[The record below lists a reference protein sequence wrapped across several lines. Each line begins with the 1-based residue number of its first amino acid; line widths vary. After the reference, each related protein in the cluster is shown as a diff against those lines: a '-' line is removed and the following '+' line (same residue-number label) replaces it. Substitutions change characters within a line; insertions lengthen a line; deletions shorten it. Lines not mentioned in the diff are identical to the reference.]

1 MIKVNVEID
10 NKSWKENIKNPNQ
23 YLSGKLNKI
32 SKIVPVFRK
41 KKTNFHNFI
50 NQFIEYEKIK

>member
-32 SKIVPVFRK
+32 SKHIYRK
-41 KKTNFHNFI
+41 NK
-50 NQFIEYEKIK
+50 YM